1 MAMTIKTDG
10 LDELARMLAEL
21 ENRANEAASA
31 GLFDGAGIVADA
43 LNNGINSIQTAPFK
57 YAPKG
62 QTRLPSP
69 QEKAAL
75 QRKVGIAKF
84 RKSGSEVDTLIGISY
99 DSGYTQIAGNTKSVA
114 VIARSINS
122 GTSFMKKQPV
132 FRRAVSQSK
141 SAAQAAIVAK
151 VEQMFDE
158 IIGK

>member
-57 YAPKG
+57 YAPEG

-99 DSGYTQIAGNTKSVA
+99 DSGYTQIAGNAKSVA